1 MQYELSV
8 SRPSPLIDLFKG
20 TCFHTPVASRR
31 SFRSRCSLAGSALT
45 CTLSQSVKWKLMLK
59 FERTFTITRF
69 DGPLCGSLYSNS
81 QWHGRDPSLLSGL
94 GCPKPGQNPRAPCV
108 SNHVLISPCD
118 SGHPGCRGC
127 RCFCRA
133 KKAGDCTRGVL
144 RNFIQGHFPVPPSF
158 PRPPFPPPPVP
169 AAFSPTF
176 HSSPPCPPFRL
187 RALSGSQTSTVAC
200 GGGWTKRSSYRTVTL
215 ETALSGCSQTRP
227 LGEGCRYSPV
237 LSG

>member
-1 MQYELSV
+1 MFEFYFYLDVTFVHVAEKMQYELSV

-158 PRPPFPPPPVP
+158 PRPPFPRPPFPPPPVP

-187 RALSGSQTSTVAC
+187 RALSGVSDEHCSMRRRLDKTFQ
-200 GGGWTKRSSYRTVTL
+200 
-215 ETALSGCSQTRP
+215 LSDRDT
-227 LGEGCRYSPV
+227 
-237 LSG
+237 